1 MKLYEFFGKDVN
13 PTKQLEKKRKE
24 ENIGDDLFW
33 YIIDHDRLHKD
44 HFYSAAKKLK
54 KSHQNNK
61 TNKEELVKEFMP
73 MVKKGCMEYYHHKKL
88 KGHAEKLFTKELKQ
102 DLCEKLFDHYF
113 EDIIND
119 NYQIG

>member
-1 MKLYEFFGKDVN
+1 
-13 PTKQLEKKRKE
+13 
-24 ENIGDDLFW
+24 
-33 YIIDHDRLHKD
+33 
-44 HFYSAAKKLK
+44 
-54 KSHQNNK
+54 
-61 TNKEELVKEFMP
+61 